1 MLYDFSKK
9 QEKNNLFCTL
19 TEKRLKGTMAYRN
32 PFRNNEK
39 RRIHE
44 FF

>member
-1 MLYDFSKK
+1 MLYEFSKK
-9 QEKNNLFCTL
+9 QEKNNLSGTL
-19 TEKRLKGTMAYRN
+19 TEHRLKGTMAYRN
-32 PFRNNEK
+32 MFRNDEK